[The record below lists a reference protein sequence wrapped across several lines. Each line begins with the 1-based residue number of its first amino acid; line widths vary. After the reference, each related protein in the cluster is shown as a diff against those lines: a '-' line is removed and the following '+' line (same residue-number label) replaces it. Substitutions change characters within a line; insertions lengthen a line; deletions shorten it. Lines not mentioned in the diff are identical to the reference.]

1 MSAAAATSMA
11 GEFGVASRQGGA
23 HAWAMLILARLTASL
38 ALFLLTGSVAR
49 CADPPAHDFSKWEKD
64 IAAFEQ
70 ADAAHPPPQGALL
83 FIGSSNIR
91 MWKTLAQDLPG
102 HAVINRGFGGSEIAD
117 ATHFAPRIVYPCKPK
132 AVYLRS
138 GVNDLWNGKSVDQVV
153 EDFKAFDAAL
163 AKHLPETDLI
173 FVSINPSIARW
184 KQADATRE
192 MNRRI
197 AEHLR
202 DRPRR
207 RYVETYDMV
216 LGPDGLPRPELFVA
230 DKLHLSEEGYRL
242 LAERVARDVE
252 GYAKP

>member
-1 MSAAAATSMA
+1 MFT
-11 GEFGVASRQGGA
+11 R
-23 HAWAMLILARLTASL
+23 ARLTASL
-38 ALFLLTGSVAR
+38 LLLLMAGNAGR
-49 CADPPAHDFSKWEKD
+49 CADAPARDFSKWEKD

-91 MWKTLAQDLPG
+91 LWKTLAQDLPG
-102 HAVINRGFGGSEIAD
+102 HEVINRGFGGSEIAD

-138 GVNDLWNGKSVDQVV
+138 GSNDLWNGKSVDQVV
-153 EDFKAFDAAL
+153 GDFKAFDAAL
-163 AKHLPETDLI
+163 AEHLPETDLI

-184 KQADATRE
+184 KQAEMTRE

-252 GYAKP
+252 GYEEK